1 MALFLGRQTTR
12 TRTQVKI
19 RAAAAAA
26 AHAEN
31 ANAIINHRL
40 SLWSEP
46 RARGKIT
53 RKKNGDK
60 LKKVII
66 TPPCDDLGGR
76 LFLHLRIG
84 SVCLAAEL
92 TQAVSWVD
100 DLPGIAVDPG

>member
-26 AHAEN
+26 HAEN

-40 SLWSEP
+40 SVWSEP

-53 RKKNGDK
+53 RKKTETN
-60 LKKVII
+60 
-66 TPPCDDLGGR
+66 
-76 LFLHLRIG
+76 
-84 SVCLAAEL
+84 
-92 TQAVSWVD
+92 
-100 DLPGIAVDPG
+100 